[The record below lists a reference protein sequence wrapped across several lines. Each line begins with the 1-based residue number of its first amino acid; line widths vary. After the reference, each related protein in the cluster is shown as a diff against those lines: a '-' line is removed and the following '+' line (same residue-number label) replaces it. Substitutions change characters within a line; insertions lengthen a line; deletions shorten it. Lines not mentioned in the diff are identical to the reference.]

1 MSNTKSKMTF
11 GNILLSIL
19 LLGTLIVIGLIVLVY
34 FQLTDPS
41 QRTTNSQIQNTS
53 TQPPQTVSIL
63 LPDGSEKERR
73 VVDPNHQSASQ
84 TTTPASATINQ
95 DADNIAN
102 NLKNDQSDQLNNRAL
117 TGGNIYTPRR
127 PRPKPR
133 HDNTA
138 SNTNNTSNNYRS
150 YNRNSYTNHGNN
162 KGEVPIEPNNTH
174 ERTLQPKNSH
184 QNSNTGEQPLMPI
197 KPKKQSESID
207 ALF

>member
-1 MSNTKSKMTF
+1 MSNTKSKMSF

-34 FQLTDPS
+34 FQLTDSS
-41 QRTTNSQIQNTS
+41 QRTTNTQIQNTS

-73 VVDPNHQSASQ
+73 VIDPNHNQQSASQ
-84 TTTPASATINQ
+84 TTSASTTANQ

-102 NLKNDQSDQLNNRAL
+102 SFKNDHSEQLNSRAL
-117 TGGNIYTPRR
+117 TGGNIYAPHR
-127 PRPKPR
+127 PRLKPK
-133 HDNTA
+133 HDNNL
-138 SNTNNTSNNYRS
+138 SNNTSINNYRS
-150 YNRNSYTNHGNN
+150 YNRSYSNRNNN
-162 KGEVPIEPNNTH
+162 KAEVPIEPNNTMH
-174 ERTLQPKNSH
+174 ERPLQPKNSH
-184 QNSNTGEQPLMPI
+184 QNSNTGEQPLTPI